1 MRTTF
6 EIVTNSFANG
16 YIRIC
21 FHPLPHVTYRPK
33 AILSTDSPIVSAQ
46 EYDVHDLSAQR
57 SSLRKFACVV
67 VDESE
72 VVLERCLLSK
82 VFIVFHTAA
91 VYSWIYTG
99 TL

>member
-21 FHPLPHVTYRPK
+21 FHPLPHVAYRPK

-57 SSLRKFACVV
+57 SSLASLPVLW
-67 VDESE
+67 
-72 VVLERCLLSK
+72 LERCLLSK
-82 VFIVFHTAA
+82 VFTVFHTAA
-91 VYSWIYTG
+91 VYSWIYSG